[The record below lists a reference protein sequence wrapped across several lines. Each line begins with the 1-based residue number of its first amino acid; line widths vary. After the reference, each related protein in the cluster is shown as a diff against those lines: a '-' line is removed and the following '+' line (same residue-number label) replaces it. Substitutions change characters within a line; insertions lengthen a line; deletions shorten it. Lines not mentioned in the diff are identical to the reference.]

1 MGFLNAMLLFGAAAC
16 VVPLGIHLLNR
27 SRFYSVDWAAMH
39 LLDVSDL
46 QNARR
51 IEWRS
56 LLLLVLRC
64 LIPVVL
70 AVCMARPLIQT
81 AVVGGASG
89 RSTTVVLLDTSFSLQ
104 GAAVDGGVLASGWDT
119 ATAAADAI
127 VGELV
132 GQAELAV
139 LAIGDEARGV
149 VPATRGDPRPILGA
163 IHRMAPADAGLDL
176 AGGIRL
182 AGEIFSES
190 RDPHRQAVLLSDLQR
205 ADWTG
210 SVEAAIETMQ
220 RQWETLP
227 ATPEVH
233 LIPIEVPPQANVSV
247 AFDAPQTEV
256 SLPGEPLDLPITVVN
271 HGDQQLTGVPL
282 RLAIDGRA
290 IVSRKID
297 IEPKATAQLQ
307 VTVEVETSGGHL
319 ATVEVD
325 DPAGQ
330 ITADDRDSLPIQTL
344 ATRRVLLIER
354 EPRPSLFD
362 CETGFLQLALEATAS
377 ERQQGQ
383 AADIRRVASADVEPE
398 AIREADVIVL
408 ADVPQISKDVVDAIS
423 ARVADGG
430 LVCVFAGLSLDPAWY
445 ERAMGPASEHP
456 LLPWRYGQASVA
468 EDGEASLR
476 GGPYADPLLAF
487 FDDPEQGQLTSAT
500 LTAWRQLEPWPA
512 AAAETEGKIAESAA
526 GPQPLLETQQGQ
538 PILVAAPF
546 GQGRVLQWAIAAD
559 EASGTLPLEPA
570 YVPLLQRLLLLDL
583 SSATSR
589 NPQVLQREA
598 TLDPLSRDERASLAT
613 RLGVALHETVDDFL
627 AHNRNRQGGHEIW
640 RWLLA
645 VLVAVL
651 FAEMLVAGRLTK
663 RGGR

>member
-56 LLLLVLRC
+56 LLLLALRC

-70 AVCMARPLIQT
+70 AVCMARPLLQT

-89 RSTTVVLLDTSFSLQ
+89 RSTTVLLLDTSFSLQ
-104 GAAVDGGVLASGWDT
+104 GVAAGSGGSASGWDT
-119 ATAAADAI
+119 ATAAADSM
-127 VGELV
+127 VDELA
-132 GQAELAV
+132 GQAELAM
-139 LAIGDEARGV
+139 LAVGGEARGV
-149 VPATRGDPRPILGA
+149 EAATRGDPRPILGA
-163 IHRMAPADAGLDL
+163 IRRMAPVDAGLDL

-182 AGEIFSES
+182 AGAICGES
-190 RDPHRQAVLLSDLQR
+190 REPHRQAVLLSDFQR
-205 ADWTG
+205 TDWTG

-220 RQWETLP
+220 RQWETQP
-227 ATPEVH
+227 VRPEIH
-233 LIPIEVPPQANVSV
+233 LIPIEVPPQANVSI

-256 SLPGEPLDLPITVVN
+256 SLPGEPLDLQITVVN
-271 HGDQQLTGVPL
+271 HGDRQLTGVPL

-290 IVSRKID
+290 IVARQID
-297 IEPKATAQLQ
+297 IEAKATAQLQ
-307 VTVEVETSGGHL
+307 VTVEFEKPGGHL

-344 ATRRVLLIER
+344 ATRRVLLVER
-354 EPRPSLFD
+354 EPGPSLFE
-362 CETGFLQLALEATAS
+362 CETGFLQLALEATAG
-377 ERQQGQ
+377 ERPQGQ
-383 AADIRRVASADVEPE
+383 AADIRRVASADVAPE
-398 AIREADVIVL
+398 AIRQADVIVL
-408 ADVPQISKDVVDAIS
+408 ADVPQLPVDAVNAI
-423 ARVADGG
+423 AERVADGG
-430 LVCVFAGLSLDPAWY
+430 LLCVFAGASLDPTWY
-445 ERAMGPASEHP
+445 ERSMGPASEHP
-456 LLPWRYGQASVA
+456 LLPWRYGQASAA

-487 FDDPEQGQLTSAT
+487 FDDPRQGQLSSAT

-512 AAAETEGKIAESAA
+512 VAGKTEDRLGNDVT
-526 GPQPLLETQQGQ
+526 GPKPLLETQQGQ
-538 PILVAAPF
+538 PILAAAPF
-546 GQGRVLQWAIAAD
+546 GRGRVVQWAITAD

-570 YVPLLQRLLLLDL
+570 YVPLMQRLLLLDL

-589 NPQVLQREA
+589 NPQVWQREA
-598 TLDPLSRDERASLAT
+598 TLDPLSRDERASLAM
-613 RLGVALHETVDDFL
+613 RLGVTLHATVDDFL

-640 RWLLA
+640 RWLLG
-645 VLVAVL
+645 VLLVVL